1 MSVLGPCSRYLRLPL
16 LCPHRLPVREFW
28 SRRKQPP
35 PPPGQTFSIV
45 RPQEVSP
52 QLAAS
57 AIPGHVSPPP
67 YYRTGEPGP
76 SPDSPEVKTPE
87 AIAGMRTACS
97 LARRILNEASQ
108 LARPG
113 VRTQE
118 IDEAVTRLAF
128 EAGAYPSPLNYRGFP
143 KSVCTSVNNVV
154 CHGIPDSRALE
165 DGDIIN
171 IDVTV
176 FIAGH
181 HGDCSETYLVTSGDP
196 GEEEHTGARRLLE
209 VARGALQVGIDQC
222 GPGRHFSGIG
232 E

>member
-1 MSVLGPCSRYLRLPL
+1 MTVLGTCSRSLSLVSL
-16 LCPHRLPVREFW
+16 STHRAPVREFW

-35 PPPGQTFSIV
+35 ASPPQTYSIV

-52 QLAAS
+52 KLPAS
-57 AIPGHVSPPP
+57 SIPSHVTPPP
-67 YYRTGEPGP
+67 YYMSGEPGP
-76 SPDSPEVKTPE
+76 SPERPEVKTPE

-97 LARRILNEASQ
+97 LARQILNEASQ

-171 IDVTV
+171 IDITV
-176 FIAGH
+176 FISGH
-181 HGDCSETYLVTSGDP
+181 HGDCSETYLVTEH
-196 GEEEHTGARRLLE
+196 EEEERHAGARRLLE
-209 VARGALQVGIDQC
+209 VARGALHLGIDQC
-222 GPGRHFSGIG
+222 GPGRLFSGIG